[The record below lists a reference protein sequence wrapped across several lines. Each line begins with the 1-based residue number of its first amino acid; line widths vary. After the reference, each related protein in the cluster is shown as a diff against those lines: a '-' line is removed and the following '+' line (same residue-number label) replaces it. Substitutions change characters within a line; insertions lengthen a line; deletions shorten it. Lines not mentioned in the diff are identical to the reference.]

1 MNCKICID
9 TMEQHKTQILR
20 CIQGKDDLRMRSSL
34 LAIMSRLPQL
44 LIKKQQ
50 TRFEHEIH
58 IPQAELSRRVNRMQ
72 PAMNA

>member
-1 MNCKICID
+1 
-9 TMEQHKTQILR
+9 
-20 CIQGKDDLRMRSSL
+20 MRSSL